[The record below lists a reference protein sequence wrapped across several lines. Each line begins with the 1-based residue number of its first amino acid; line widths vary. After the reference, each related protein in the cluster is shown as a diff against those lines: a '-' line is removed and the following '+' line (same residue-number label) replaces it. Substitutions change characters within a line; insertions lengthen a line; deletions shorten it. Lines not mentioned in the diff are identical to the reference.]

1 MKQVPVFF
9 FAQLKWNFVH
19 QADFVLVVI
28 VNTVKKEIKKLK
40 KKDVNCNRENDVM
53 YRIDEYL
60 ALADQL
66 SEYIVKLLD
75 KVRGHDELEILL
87 NKKGRDSDDETYELL
102 SRLKLAIHYNEK
114 KVSLTQFDK
123 ENTSIK

>member
-1 MKQVPVFF
+1 M
-9 FAQLKWNFVH
+9 
-19 QADFVLVVI
+19 ADH
-28 VNTVKKEIKKLK
+28 
-40 KKDVNCNRENDVM
+40 
-53 YRIDEYL
+53 
-60 ALADQL
+60 L

>member
-1 MKQVPVFF
+1 
-9 FAQLKWNFVH
+9 
-19 QADFVLVVI
+19 
-28 VNTVKKEIKKLK
+28 
-40 KKDVNCNRENDVM
+40 
-53 YRIDEYL
+53 
-60 ALADQL
+60 LADQL

-114 KVSLTQFDK
+114 KVRNFCQDLNCQYTTTK
-123 ENTSIK
+123 RR